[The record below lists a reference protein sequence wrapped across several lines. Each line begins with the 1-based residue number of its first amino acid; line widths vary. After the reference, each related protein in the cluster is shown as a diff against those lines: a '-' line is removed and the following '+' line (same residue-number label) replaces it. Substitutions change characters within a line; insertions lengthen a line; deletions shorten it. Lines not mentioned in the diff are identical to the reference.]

1 MKLKIWSFA
10 ALTFSVAIVLFTAA
24 SLAAKAQLSTRPTIP
39 GESAIT
45 GLPTVAT
52 APLVVSTPTPTPVPT
67 PTPLPPRKATYNKC
81 HVAGSEIAMTF
92 DDGPHPKLTP
102 MLLDIMK
109 ARGIKGTFF
118 LVGKNVAEYP
128 EIAQRIVAEGH
139 EVANHS
145 WAHPQLTR
153 LAPDAL
159 KKEIADTNDAI
170 HRATG
175 IQTTLMRPPYGAINA
190 SITKRLNE
198 EFGLTVALWSVD
210 SLDWKIRNAAH
221 VTKLITEKTA
231 PGAIILA
238 HDIHPSTVQAMP
250 AVFDTLSAKGY
261 KFVTM
266 SELIA
271 LDLPA
276 PIQTAPA
283 NTPAGIP
290 TPPTAGIPA
299 ATPAGPPIATP
310 APSLAPRTTPAT
322 TTP

>member
-1 MKLKIWSFA
+1 MKLKIWSLA
-10 ALTFSVAIVLFTAA
+10 ALAFTVAIVLFTAA

-39 GESAIT
+39 GESAVT

-52 APLVVSTPTPTPVPT
+52 APLVESTPTPVPT

-102 MLLDIMK
+102 MLLDMMK
-109 ARGIKGTFF
+109 ERGIKGTFF

-198 EFGLTVALWSVD
+198 EFGLTVAMWSVD

-290 TPPTAGIPA
+290 AAPPTSI
-299 ATPAGPPIATP
+299 PAGPPIVTP
-310 APSLAPRTTPAT
+310 AATLAPRATPAT

>member
-1 MKLKIWSFA
+1 
-10 ALTFSVAIVLFTAA
+10 
-24 SLAAKAQLSTRPTIP
+24 
-39 GESAIT
+39 
-45 GLPTVAT
+45 
-52 APLVVSTPTPTPVPT
+52 
-67 PTPLPPRKATYNKC
+67 
-81 HVAGSEIAMTF
+81 
-92 DDGPHPKLTP
+92 
-102 MLLDIMK
+102 MLLDMMK
-109 ARGIKGTFF
+109 ERGIKGTFF
-118 LVGKNVAEYP
+118 LVGKRVAEYP

-145 WAHPQLTR
+145 WAHPQLTK

-198 EFGLTVALWSVD
+198 EFRLTVAMWSVD

-221 VTKLITEKTA
+221 VTKLITEKAA

-283 NTPAGIP
+283 SI
-290 TPPTAGIPA
+290 
-299 ATPAGPPIATP
+299 PAGPPIVTP
-310 APSLAPRTTPAT
+310 AATLAPRATPAT

>member
-1 MKLKIWSFA
+1 
-10 ALTFSVAIVLFTAA
+10 
-24 SLAAKAQLSTRPTIP
+24 
-39 GESAIT
+39 
-45 GLPTVAT
+45 
-52 APLVVSTPTPTPVPT
+52 
-67 PTPLPPRKATYNKC
+67 
-81 HVAGSEIAMTF
+81 MTF

-102 MLLDIMK
+102 MLLDMMK
-109 ARGIKGTFF
+109 ERGIKGTFF

-145 WAHPQLTR
+145 WAHPQLTK

-159 KKEIADTNDAI
+159 KKEIADTNAAI
-170 HRATG
+170 YQATG

-190 SITKRLNE
+190 AITKRLNE
-198 EFGLTVALWSVD
+198 EFGLTIALWSVD
-210 SLDWKIRNAAH
+210 SLDWKIRNAEH
-221 VTKLITEKTA
+221 VTKLITEKAA

-261 KFVTM
+261 KFVTV

-271 LDLPA
+271 LDLPE
-276 PIQTAPA
+276 PIRTTPGAQTAPA
-283 NTPAGIP
+283 APPTGTPA
-290 TPPTAGIPA
+290 
-299 ATPAGPPIATP
+299 
-310 APSLAPRTTPAT
+310 APLAPRATPAT

>member
-1 MKLKIWSFA
+1 
-10 ALTFSVAIVLFTAA
+10 
-24 SLAAKAQLSTRPTIP
+24 
-39 GESAIT
+39 
-45 GLPTVAT
+45 
-52 APLVVSTPTPTPVPT
+52 
-67 PTPLPPRKATYNKC
+67 
-81 HVAGSEIAMTF
+81 MTF

-102 MLLDIMK
+102 MLLDMMK
-109 ARGIKGTFF
+109 ERGIKGTFF

-145 WAHPQLTR
+145 WAHPQLTK

-190 SITKRLNE
+190 AITKRLNE
-198 EFGLTVALWSVD
+198 EFGLTIAMWSVD
-210 SLDWKIRNAAH
+210 SIDWRIRNAAH
-221 VTKLITEKTA
+221 VTKLITEKAA

-290 TPPTAGIPA
+290 TPPPAGIPA

-310 APSLAPRTTPAT
+310 APSLAPRATPAT

>member
-1 MKLKIWSFA
+1 MKLKIWSLT
-10 ALTFSVAIVLFTAA
+10 ALVVAVSALYLTSA
-24 SLAAKAQLSTRPTIP
+24 SLSAKAQLPPRPALTA
-39 GESAIT
+39 EAATT
-45 GLPTVAT
+45 GLPTVQT
-52 APLVVSTPTPTPVPT
+52 APLIDPTPEPTPT
-67 PTPLPPRKATYNKC
+67 PTPLPPRKHSYNKC
-81 HVAGSEIAMTF
+81 HVAGSEIAITF

-102 MLLDIMK
+102 MLLDMMK
-109 ARGIKGTFF
+109 ERGIKGTFF
-118 LVGKNVAEYP
+118 LVGKRVAEYP

-145 WAHPQLTR
+145 WAHPQLTK

-190 SITKRLNE
+190 SITKSLNE
-198 EFGLTVALWSVD
+198 EFRLTVAMWSVD

-221 VTKLITEKTA
+221 VTKLITEKAA

-283 NTPAGIP
+283 SI
-290 TPPTAGIPA
+290 
-299 ATPAGPPIATP
+299 PAGPPIVTP
-310 APSLAPRTTPAT
+310 AATLAPRATPAT

>member
-1 MKLKIWSFA
+1 MKLKIWSLA
-10 ALTFSVAIVLFTAA
+10 ALAFTIAIVLFTAA
-24 SLAAKAQLSTRPTIP
+24 SLAAKAQLPTRPSIP
-39 GESAIT
+39 AESAIT
-45 GLPTVAT
+45 GLPTIAT
-52 APLVVSTPTPTPVPT
+52 APLVEATPTPTPIPT

-102 MLLDIMK
+102 MLLDMMK
-109 ARGIKGTFF
+109 ERGIKGTFF

-145 WAHPQLTR
+145 WAHPQLTK
-153 LAPDAL
+153 LGPDAL

-175 IQTTLMRPPYGAINA
+175 IQTTIMRPPYGAINA

-210 SLDWKIRNAAH
+210 SIDWRIRNAAH
-221 VTKLITEKTA
+221 VTILITEKAA

-250 AVFDTLSAKGY
+250 AVFDTLTAKGY
-261 KFVTM
+261 KFVTV

-271 LDLPA
+271 LDLPE
-276 PIQTAPA
+276 PIRTTPGAQTAPA
-283 NTPAGIP
+283 APTTGTPA
-290 TPPTAGIPA
+290 
-299 ATPAGPPIATP
+299 
-310 APSLAPRTTPAT
+310 APLAPRATPAT

>member
-1 MKLKIWSFA
+1 MKLKIWSLA
-10 ALTFSVAIVLFTAA
+10 ALAFTVAIVLFTAA
-24 SLAAKAQLSTRPTIP
+24 SLAAKAQLPTRPSIAA
-39 GESAIT
+39 EAAIT

-52 APLVVSTPTPTPVPT
+52 APLVESTPTPSPT

-102 MLLDIMK
+102 MLLDMMK
-109 ARGIKGTFF
+109 ERGIKGTFF

-145 WAHPQLTR
+145 WAHPQLTK
-153 LAPDAL
+153 LGPDAL
-159 KKEIADTNDAI
+159 KKEIADTNAAI
-170 HRATG
+170 YQATG

-210 SLDWKIRNAAH
+210 SIDWRIRNAAH
-221 VTKLITEKTA
+221 VTKLITEKAA

-250 AVFDTLSAKGY
+250 AVFDTLTAKGY

-276 PIQTAPA
+276 PIQTAPGA
-283 NTPAGIP
+283 QTAPAAPPTVTPAAP
-290 TPPTAGIPA
+290 LTPRA
-299 ATPAGPPIATP
+299 
-310 APSLAPRTTPAT
+310 TPAT

>member
-1 MKLKIWSFA
+1 
-10 ALTFSVAIVLFTAA
+10 
-24 SLAAKAQLSTRPTIP
+24 
-39 GESAIT
+39 
-45 GLPTVAT
+45 
-52 APLVVSTPTPTPVPT
+52 
-67 PTPLPPRKATYNKC
+67 
-81 HVAGSEIAMTF
+81 MTF

-145 WAHPQLTR
+145 WAHPQLTK

-175 IQTTLMRPPYGAINA
+175 IQTTIMRPPYGAINA

-290 TPPTAGIPA
+290 TPPPVGIPA

>member
-1 MKLKIWSFA
+1 MKLKIWSLA
-10 ALTFSVAIVLFTAA
+10 ALAFTVAIVLFTAA
-24 SLAAKAQLSTRPTIP
+24 SLAAKAQLPTRPSIP
-39 GESAIT
+39 AESAIT
-45 GLPTVAT
+45 GLPTIAT
-52 APLVVSTPTPTPVPT
+52 APLVEATPTPTPIPT

-102 MLLDIMK
+102 MLLDMMK
-109 ARGIKGTFF
+109 ERGIKGTFF

-145 WAHPQLTR
+145 WAHPQLTK

-190 SITKRLNE
+190 AITKRLNE
-198 EFGLTVALWSVD
+198 EFGLTIAMWSVD
-210 SLDWKIRNAAH
+210 SIDWRIRNAAH
-221 VTKLITEKTA
+221 VTKLITEKAA

-271 LDLPA
+271 LDLPEPIRTA
-276 PIQTAPA
+276 PGAQTAPA
-283 NTPAGIP
+283 APPTGTPAAP
-290 TPPTAGIPA
+290 LTPRA
-299 ATPAGPPIATP
+299 
-310 APSLAPRTTPAT
+310 TPAT

>member
-1 MKLKIWSFA
+1 MKLKIWSLA
-10 ALTFSVAIVLFTAA
+10 ALAFTVAIVLFTAA
-24 SLAAKAQLSTRPTIP
+24 SLAAKAQLPTRPSIP
-39 GESAIT
+39 AESAIT
-45 GLPTVAT
+45 GLPTIAT

-102 MLLDIMK
+102 MLLDMMK
-109 ARGIKGTFF
+109 ERGIKGTFF

-145 WAHPQLTR
+145 WAHPQLTK
-153 LAPDAL
+153 LGPDAL

-175 IQTTLMRPPYGAINA
+175 IQTTIMRPPYGAINA

-210 SLDWKIRNAAH
+210 SIDWRIRNAAH
-221 VTKLITEKTA
+221 VTKLITEKAA

-250 AVFDTLSAKGY
+250 AVFDTLTAKGY
-261 KFVTM
+261 KFVTV

-271 LDLPA
+271 LDLPE
-276 PIQTAPA
+276 PIRTTPGAQTAPA
-283 NTPAGIP
+283 APTTGTPA
-290 TPPTAGIPA
+290 
-299 ATPAGPPIATP
+299 
-310 APSLAPRTTPAT
+310 APLAPRATPAT

>member
-1 MKLKIWSFA
+1 MKLKIWSLT
-10 ALTFSVAIVLFTAA
+10 ALVVAVSALYLTSA
-24 SLAAKAQLSTRPTIP
+24 SLSAKAQLPPRPALTA
-39 GESAIT
+39 EAATT
-45 GLPTVAT
+45 GLPTVQT
-52 APLVVSTPTPTPVPT
+52 APLIDPTPEPTPTL
-67 PTPLPPRKATYNKC
+67 LPPRKHSYNKC
-81 HVAGSEIAMTF
+81 HVAGSEIAITF

-102 MLLDIMK
+102 MLLDMMK
-109 ARGIKGTFF
+109 ERGIKGTFF
-118 LVGKNVAEYP
+118 LVGKRVAEYP

-145 WAHPQLTR
+145 WAHPQLTK

-198 EFGLTVALWSVD
+198 EFRLTVAMWSVD

-221 VTKLITEKTA
+221 VTKLITEKAA

-283 NTPAGIP
+283 NTPAG
-290 TPPTAGIPA
+290 PPIVTPA
-299 ATPAGPPIATP
+299 AT
-310 APSLAPRTTPAT
+310 LAPRATPAT

>member
-102 MLLDIMK
+102 LLLDMMK
-109 ARGIKGTFF
+109 ERGIKGTFF

-271 LDLPA
+271 LDLPEPIRAA
-276 PIQTAPA
+276 PITTSAAQTAPEA
-283 NTPAGIP
+283 PPTGTPA
-290 TPPTAGIPA
+290 
-299 ATPAGPPIATP
+299 
-310 APSLAPRTTPAT
+310 APLAPRATPAT

>member
-10 ALTFSVAIVLFTAA
+10 ALAFAIATVHFTAA
-24 SLAAKAQLSTRPTIP
+24 SLAAKAQLPTRPSIAA
-39 GESAIT
+39 EAAVT
-45 GLPTVAT
+45 GLPTVVT
-52 APLVVSTPTPTPVPT
+52 APLVESTPTPTPVPT
-67 PTPLPPRKATYNKC
+67 PTPLPPRKATYNQC

-102 MLLDIMK
+102 MLLDMMK
-109 ARGIKGTFF
+109 ERGIKGTFF

-145 WAHPQLTR
+145 WAHPQLTK

-159 KKEIADTNDAI
+159 KKEIADTNAAI
-170 HRATG
+170 YQATG

-190 SITKRLNE
+190 AITKRINE
-198 EFGLTVALWSVD
+198 EFGLTIAMWSVD
-210 SLDWKIRNAAH
+210 SIDWRIRNAEH
-221 VTKLITEKTA
+221 VTKLITEKAA

-271 LDLPA
+271 LDLPE
-276 PIQTAPA
+276 PIRTTAGAQTAPA
-283 NTPAGIP
+283 
-290 TPPTAGIPA
+290 TPPTGTPA
-299 ATPAGPPIATP
+299 AP
-310 APSLAPRTTPAT
+310 LAPRATPAT